1 MNALRLTRQ
10 RGQVMDINRMYISEK
25 EVSLLTGRAL
35 STLRND
41 RFHRKGLPYVKIS
54 RSVRYSYD
62 DVITFMENRK
72 IKTDPI

>member
-1 MNALRLTRQ
+1 
-10 RGQVMDINRMYISEK
+10 MDINRMYISEK